1 MKQNTD
7 KCHLF
12 LNSQEPN
19 VLKIGDLH
27 INNFLCEKLLDINFD
42 CKLKLNN
49 YIKDISQK
57 AFRKLNALANLTTY
71 VGVIKNCILMNTFF
85 KSQFSYHPLI
95 WMRCNISLNTKIS
108 RLHERCLWMVY
119 NDKNPTFTQ
128 LLEKDGFAPTHH
140 QNWQNLAVDMLKVF
154 RGLHPKIIN
163 KIFQFRE
170 EITYKLSQRSQ
181 FHILSVHSVF
191 SGTESFKFLGPKIWA
206 HVPNE
211 MKQLEDLGKFRKE
224 VKQW

>member
-85 KSQFSYHPLI
+85 KSQLSYRPLI